1 MFPLAVSGFA
11 GNTGSALVQSSS
23 NGCVSTA
30 VSGGWSEQ
38 SVTLSIKPWLG
49 CSPCKGSSSLSTTC
63 TWKGPP
69 WSRVLCGQ
77 SSGCDTGGT
86 QGLHVLLP
94 NRSFIHYE
102 NSWCCSSS
110 HLSSLRCIFV
120 IPHIMVFPMDLQ
132 VHKCLALGKAT
143 DTIFSGFRRGV
154 EIFTHTFS
162 AVTLSF
168 SVQSSG
174 LRQ

>member
-102 NSWCCSSS
+102 NSWCCSSP

-120 IPHIMVFPMDLQ
+120 IPHMMVFPMDLQ

-162 AVTLSF
+162 AITLSF